1 MGPQG
6 RQVRLLDGAG
16 GGPACFQWVGLARE
30 EEETVEVAGSGLI
43 WVKPTPASQLG
54 ARLCHPQIIDQGGS
68 Q

>member
-1 MGPQG
+1 M
-6 RQVRLLDGAG
+6 RLLDGAG
-16 GGPACFQWVGLARE
+16 GGAACFQCMGLARE

-54 ARLCHPQIIDQGGS
+54 DRLCQPQITDQDGS